1 MYSILIIFSHIVEE
15 KFIFVTPNKTIDQL
29 LWIIEGLTPNPFSLT
44 KTGSKNG
51 WPYTKT
57 REVNI
62 FENSMPPVA

>member
-1 MYSILIIFSHIVEE
+1 
-15 KFIFVTPNKTIDQL
+15 
-29 LWIIEGLTPNPFSLT
+29 LTPNPFSLT